1 MNKSHKDK
9 SIYDKIP
16 HPKTILTA
24 LTRECYILKIHLPY
38 IKNFINN

>member
-9 SIYDKIP
+9 SIYDKIT

-24 LTRECYILKIHLPY
+24 LTRMLYF
-38 IKNFINN
+38 KNTFTLYKEFYQ